1 MYTKRFAIFLLVLLS
16 PILLHAQSHANGKT
30 YRPKLVVGIV
40 VEDIRPDYIDR
51 YWDKFRTDGFRR
63 LVNQGF
69 VCRNNHIDNLI
80 QRPSVGMATLFTGA
94 APSFNGIVNDEWIDR
109 LKKKVIDCTEDDY
122 YTTVGSNSQDGDRS
136 AMKLMTPTI
145 GDALKIMTNGKAK
158 VYSVALNAS
167 AAIFSAGHSGDGAYW
182 FDTESGNMISSSY
195 YVENFPDWAFNFNN
209 QKLADDY
216 IHRKWETLLPISSYT
231 ESIADD
237 YILEPG
243 YYDKWNT
250 FPYELSKLQKRTED
264 YRVLKTTPYGNLMVS
279 DFATSLIS
287 NEGLG
292 TDSIPDMLTVTFSS
306 MDYERNSFGPASVEM
321 EDTYL
326 RMDQNIAHLLNY
338 IDRTIGKD
346 NVVVFLTGVSS
357 ASYPST
363 YLKEEF
369 HMQAGTFN
377 PDGAVALLKAYLNI
391 KFGAGNYVESY
402 MNQQIYLDRDLI
414 NERKIDLAT
423 MQKEA
428 AIFLNQFEGV
438 ASCRGASELESVN
451 LLGSAFA
458 PFQNSYNPKRS
469 GDILLQFEEGWQ
481 PKEKYRR
488 IDYTENSQVPLI
500 FWGGHVKHGTLNQRT
515 NIMDVVPTLADFLG
529 IMPPNAARGSIINV
543 RN

>member
-1 MYTKRFAIFLLVLLS
+1 MYTKRFAIFLLGILS
-16 PILLHAQSHANGKT
+16 PVLLHAQSHANGKT

-94 APSFNGIVNDEWIDR
+94 APSLNGIVNDQWIDR
-109 LKKKVIDCTEDDY
+109 LKKKVINCTHDDY
-122 YTTVGSNSQDGDRS
+122 YTTVGSNSAQGDRS

-158 VYSVALNAS
+158 VYSVALNAP

-195 YVENFPDWAFNFNN
+195 YVENFPDWAFNFNS

-216 IHRKWETLLPISSYT
+216 LSRKWETLYPISNYT
-231 ESIADD
+231 ESIPDN

-250 FPYELSKLQKRTED
+250 FPYDLSKIQKRSGD
-264 YRVLKTTPYGNLMVS
+264 YRVLKTTPFGNLMVS
-279 DFATSLIS
+279 DFATSLIA

-292 TDSIPDMLTVTFSS
+292 QDSVPDMLTVTFSS

-338 IDRTIGKD
+338 LDRTVGKD
-346 NVVVFLTGVSS
+346 NVVVFLTGTSS
-357 ASYPST
+357 ASYPSS

-377 PDGAVALLKAYLNI
+377 PEGAVALLKAYLNI
-391 KFGAGNYVESY
+391 KYGQGNYVETY
-402 MNQQIYLDRDLI
+402 MNQQVYFDRDLI
-414 NERKIDLAT
+414 SERNIDLAA
-423 MQKEA
+423 MQKDA
-428 AIFLNQFEGV
+428 ATFLNQFQGV
-438 ASCRGASELESVN
+438 ASCRAASDLESVN

-469 GDILLQFEEGWQ
+469 GDVLLRFEEGWQ

-543 RN
+543 RK